1 MLIDVITA
9 DFSYRDTNMDFMWFI
24 YIKKKKLYEKR
35 FSPHPRKKTPQN
47 PTPLNKTDKVPKK
60 TL

>member
-9 DFSYRDTNMDFMWFI
+9 DFSYRDINMDFMWFI
-24 YIKKKKLYEKR
+24 YIYIYEKR

-47 PTPLNKTDKVPKK
+47 PTPLNKTDKVQKK
-60 TL
+60 PYNL

>member
-24 YIKKKKLYEKR
+24 YIYMKKDFHPTPEKK
-35 FSPHPRKKTPQN
+35 PQN
-47 PTPLNKTDKVPKK
+47 PTPLNKTDKVQKK
-60 TL
+60 PYNL

>member
-24 YIKKKKLYEKR
+24 YIYEKR
-35 FSPHPRKKTPQN
+35 FSPHPRKKPPQN
-47 PTPLNKTDKVPKK
+47 PTPLNKTDKVQKK

>member
-24 YIKKKKLYEKR
+24 YIYMKKDFHPTPGKKPLKTLPQGTRYKKKPYNL
-35 FSPHPRKKTPQN
+35 
-47 PTPLNKTDKVPKK
+47 
-60 TL
+60 